1 MLSSAQLS
9 WAASVINLL
18 CDYCQSET
26 PPPRRSA
33 LMGTMSPGTASHGGW
48 DERAKEGI
56 ETGVRKGRV
65 EGRSILSV
73 GESNRDQGRKD
84 RERQAGGQRIIKGKK
99 KPS

>member
-48 DERAKEGI
+48 DERS
-56 ETGVRKGRV
+56 R
-65 EGRSILSV
+65 
-73 GESNRDQGRKD
+73 GE
-84 RERQAGGQRIIKGKK
+84 KK
-99 KPS
+99 KKRMRRRKRNTVGREMEKYQGLREKRFQKRWRKEN